1 MSLARIYRPAKSAMQ
16 SGKGRTRR
24 WVLEFVPSSA
34 KTPDNLMGW
43 ITSDDMMSDEVRIR
57 FGSKEEAVR
66 FAERAGIEFE
76 VKEKKERA
84 LKPKSYADKYFK
96 FQAFAYFTKRVKA

>member
-1 MSLARIYRPAKSAMQ
+1 MSRARIYRPAKSAMQ
-16 SGKGRTRR
+16 SGKGKIKN
-24 WVLEFVPSSA
+24 WILEFVPASA

-57 FGSKEEAVR
+57 FASKEEAVR
-66 FAERAGIEFE
+66 FAEGAGIEFE

-84 LKPKSYADKYFK
+84 LKPKSYADNFRPD
-96 FQAFAYFTKRVKA
+96 RVQGNWSH